1 MGTSV
6 KIKKLYEQMRHK
18 LIFTVCCCSVIRSAY
33 KHKYMCDWVCVFGV
47 SVVVVPSSEKRRTSL
62 HFIFGSLIVI
72 QCEKLFLC
80 TSNDFVWNHCRH
92 YVFHVHYVSLP
103 LPNDNAKGAKIMVCM
118 MITFDDS
125 NTLIMQDADT
135 SSQLERVRLRLLYRA
150 VVVHDQI
157 PLNIA
162 WWWHHF
168 RELFTARNM

>member
-33 KHKYMCDWVCVFGV
+33 KHKYMCDWVCVFEV

-103 LPNDNAKGAKIMVCM
+103 LPNDNAKGQRLWFAWWLHS
-118 MITFDDS
+118 MIVI
-125 NTLIMQDADT
+125 LWLCRMQTHHRNLKESDWDYCI
-135 SSQLERVRLRLLYRA
+135 VRLSFMTKS
-150 VVVHDQI
+150 H
-157 PLNIA
+157 
-162 WWWHHF
+162 
-168 RELFTARNM
+168 

>member
-1 MGTSV
+1 
-6 KIKKLYEQMRHK
+6 MRHK

-47 SVVVVPSSEKRRTSL
+47 SVVVVPSSEKRRKSL

-103 LPNDNAKGAKIMVCM
+103 LPNDNAKGQRLWFAWWLHSMIVILWLCRMQTCRHIIATWKSQIEIIVSCGCRSWPNPTKYCM
-118 MITFDDS
+118 MMTSFSRTFHR
-125 NTLIMQDADT
+125 T
-135 SSQLERVRLRLLYRA
+135 
-150 VVVHDQI
+150 
-157 PLNIA
+157 
-162 WWWHHF
+162 
-168 RELFTARNM
+168 